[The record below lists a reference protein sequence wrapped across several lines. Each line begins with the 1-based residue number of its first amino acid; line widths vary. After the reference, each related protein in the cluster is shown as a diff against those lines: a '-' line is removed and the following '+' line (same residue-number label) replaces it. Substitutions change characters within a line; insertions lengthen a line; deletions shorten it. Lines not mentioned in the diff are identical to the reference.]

1 MQPDYDLRYQL
12 GIGTQRREARNDGQC
27 RKDTDMKPLHTGN
40 LLLEAL
46 PAEARKRLA
55 PDLERVTMTAD
66 QVLYEPGVAMRHAYF
81 PVSAI
86 LAKVYMLETGSSA
99 EIALVGREGMVGL
112 PLFLGGPAPLS
123 QVCVQGAG
131 EVYKLPAR
139 CLREE
144 FDRCGALMRVLLF
157 YTQVHVAQMMQTAAC
172 NRHGTLEQRLCRWL
186 LMTLDRS
193 PGNDLAMTQELIAHL
208 LGVRREGITE
218 AAGRL
223 QHQGAIRYR
232 RGHIVVL
239 DRQALERRVCE
250 CYTALDTGREAP
262 PPDRRAS
269 GSGGNLYRANRC

>member
-1 MQPDYDLRYQL
+1 MF
-12 GIGTQRREARNDGQC
+12 ARKASQNV
-27 RKDTDMKPLHTGN
+27 
-40 LLLEAL
+40 LLDAL
-46 PAEARKRLA
+46 PEEVWERLA
-55 PDLERVTMTAD
+55 PRLERVTMTTG
-66 QVLYEPGVAMRHAYF
+66 QVLHEPGAALRDAYF
-81 PVSAI
+81 PAGAVVS
-86 LAKVYMLETGSSA
+86 KVYMMESGASA
-99 EIALVGREGMVGL
+99 QIALVGREGMVGVS
-112 PLFLGGPAPLS
+112 LFLGGPSLLS
-123 QVCVQGAG
+123 QARVQSGG
-131 EVYKLPAR
+131 EGFRLPEQHLKR
-139 CLREE
+139 E
-144 FDRCGALMRVLLF
+144 FDRGGTMMQVLLL
-157 YTQVHVAQMMQTAAC
+157 YTQALLAQMVLTAAC